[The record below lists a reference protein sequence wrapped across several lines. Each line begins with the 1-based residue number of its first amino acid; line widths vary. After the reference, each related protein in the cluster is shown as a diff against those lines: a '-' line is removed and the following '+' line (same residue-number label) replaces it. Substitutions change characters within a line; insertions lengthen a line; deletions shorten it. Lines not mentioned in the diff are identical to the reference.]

1 MNCSVPVHKRINL
14 VSLCCLCLR
23 PRPDFFYRC
32 FPDGQMNLEL
42 RCSGDP
48 DVIMEGRK
56 SFPSGH
62 SSCKSLSVLPVV
74 NYISVAGPFSSVYLC
89 TFYYWTKSAS
99 HITLKIISHCLF
111 HFSLS
116 YFFLCIKYR
125 LTLIS
130 LSILFP
136 CSQFPLQVWVSQHCI
151 LQESCTASTQQVKA
165 ERGGSAPSSHLFSSQ
180 QWLPSPGPATTSTTG
195 KVRVTEIL

>member
-1 MNCSVPVHKRINL
+1 MIVNDSVSVHKRINL

-62 SSCKSLSVLPVV
+62 SSCKGLSVLSVV

-89 TFYYWTKSAS
+89 ILASRLLFLLLNQSAS
-99 HITLKIISHCLF
+99 HITLKSISQCLF

-180 QWLPSPGPATTSTTG
+180 Q
-195 KVRVTEIL
+195 